1 MSLRS
6 DLESLHLA
14 FRAIHANPRLAP
26 ALGELIAEVG
36 AQLHP
41 TGRSEIGEFSIGAVT
56 YRVDLSDRFGRAC
69 VYGGRQ
75 ERDDLDLFLGLCD
88 EGAVVW
94 DIGANFGLYALVAA
108 ERVGPGG
115 AVMAVEP
122 SPRARA
128 LLEGNVNRNPLGA
141 PIRILP
147 FAVAGRDGR
156 AAFHDAVETAFSGLS
171 DTHRSTIASVIEVDV
186 RRLDTLW
193 RETGERPIDL
203 LKIDVEGHEGD
214 VLAGGSD
221 AIAASPNLVV
231 QFEASPKNLDESR
244 RENLSSTLRSLQD
257 KGMAVWHLAGGG
269 AVTRLPPLDALPS
282 EAAGNLF
289 MVRAGS
295 GRERRFVDVAERIAN
310 RPPAPLSDLESALI
324 RALDLV
330 NTRHKAR
337 LAKLLKTQNAPHPP
351 PAESHAPRPPLPP
364 PLGRSLRP
372 FALAAVKDV
381 SAVVRVTADGHDLE
395 AALAQVRGIA
405 GDRLRAVVFADARRR
420 ADQPLAVPAEAGLVS
435 PPLSAGHRYS
445 AAVLASLR
453 AIETGHLLLVDAGT
467 SLGGSLDPVIARWK
481 EAASRGESIA
491 GMAFCFAEA
500 EAEAEPTH
508 ETTLGGML
516 ALRHGL
522 LAVAPLR
529 RLSIAADLYDGDAFD
544 LDLSLRLWH
553 AGFGLAEAPA
563 VTVRLAEARPTRVPE
578 DAARLEKEWTG
589 IFTHPLL
596 PELFKKGISRRSSS
610 E

>member
-1 MSLRS
+1 MSLRT

-26 ALGELIAEVG
+26 VLGELIAEVG

-41 TGRSEIGEFSIGAVT
+41 TGRSEIREFSIGAVT

-69 VYGGRQ
+69 VYGSRQ
-75 ERDDLDLFLGLCD
+75 ERDDLELFLGLCD

-94 DIGANFGLYALVAA
+94 DVGANFGLYALAAA
-108 ERVGPGG
+108 ERVGPAG
-115 AVMAVEP
+115 AVVAAEP

-128 LLEGNVNRNPLGA
+128 LLDGNVQRNRLGA
-141 PIRILP
+141 PVRILP
-147 FAVAGRDGR
+147 LAIADRDGR
-156 AAFHDAVETAFSGLS
+156 ATFHDAVETAFSGLS
-171 DTHRSTIASVIEVDV
+171 DTRRSTIASVIEVDV

-193 RETGERPIDL
+193 RETGGRPIDL

-221 AIAASPNLVV
+221 AIAASPDLVV

-244 RENLSSTLRSLQD
+244 RENLSSTLRSLQG

-269 AVTRLPPLDALPS
+269 TVTRLPPLDALPS

-295 GRERRFVDVAERIAN
+295 ARERRFVDIAERIAN
-310 RPPAPLSDLESALI
+310 RPPAPMTDLESALI

-337 LAKLLKTQNAPHPP
+337 LAKLLKTQDAPH
-351 PAESHAPRPPLPP
+351 HAARPPVPP

-372 FALAAVKDV
+372 FALATVKDV
-381 SAVVRVTADGHDLE
+381 SAVVRVTADGQDLG
-395 AALAQVRGIA
+395 AISAQVRDVA
-405 GDRLRAVVFADARRR
+405 GERLRAVVFADARRR
-420 ADQPLAVPAEAGLVS
+420 ATRPLAVPAEAGLVS

-445 AAVLASLR
+445 AAVLASMR
-453 AIETGHLLLVDAGT
+453 AIETGHLLLVDAGA
-467 SLGGSLDPVIARWK
+467 SLRGSLRPVIERWK
-481 EAASRGESIA
+481 DAASRGESIA
-491 GMAFCFAEA
+491 GMAFGFTEA
-500 EAEAEPTH
+500 EAGPVQ

-529 RLSIAADLYDGDAFD
+529 RLSIASDLYDGDTFD

-563 VTVRLAEARPTRVPE
+563 VTVHLAEARPTRVPE

-596 PELFKKGISRRSSS
+596 PELFAPAQSKTRDANQTS
-610 E
+610 